1 MNPDDSAAWRED
13 GRKNMATR
21 LSLAW
26 IISLSGSSLA
36 QTADSPVYRDATKPI
51 ETRVE
56 DLLSRMTLAEKVGQI
71 NMPCVYVGGLG
82 RDVPSKTEGCRKFA
96 LGQLEPGIGP
106 AGGFF
111 TLANT
116 ILLEG
121 PGQQAKFF
129 NDLQQLAMKQT
140 RLGVPLLQIEEGT
153 HGLMCSLGTIFPE
166 GPGLGSMWNL
176 DVVRQIYAAAARE
189 ARAVGIH
196 ELCTLVVE
204 PIRDPRLGR
213 NQEAYSEDPFF
224 CGRMARTIVEA
235 AQGDDI
241 RSPEN
246 VVAVLCHYP
255 GQSQPVS
262 GFERG
267 AMEISERTL
276 REVFLVPWAAGIKK
290 AGALGVMATYPTI
303 DGTPVHASDWI
314 LTRILREELGFEGLV
329 LSEGSGIETIIYEH
343 LAKDYKDAGP
353 IALKAGVDVGI
364 SYETAYMRDMIA
376 NVEQGIV
383 PESLLD
389 GAVARILRMKFRL
402 GLFENPAVDVARA
415 QQIVHNAKHQDLALQ
430 AAREGIVLLRNEGNL
445 LPLSKDVDSIAVIGP
460 NADHAKNQLGDYVS
474 HAVLQ
479 DIVTI
484 LEGIKA
490 TVSAKTKVEYIKG
503 CDVVGTGNN
512 EIAKAQEAARRAKV
526 AIVVIGENEW
536 GSPNKTGTDGEG
548 YDAATLELTG
558 LQLDLVKAIQ
568 ETGTPTVVVLVNGRP
583 LAIPWIA
590 EHVPAVVEAWLP
602 GEKGGQAVAEV
613 LFGDCNPSGRLTVTV
628 PRHVGQLPV
637 YYNHKP
643 SKSYWV
649 EHGWGKPYVDM
660 NPTPLYEFG
669 YGLSYTKFQYSNL
682 KIEPKV
688 TAAGGS
694 VRVSADVENTGDRPG
709 AEVVQLYIND
719 VISSVVTPVKQLRG
733 FEKIPLRPGEKKT
746 VSFVLT
752 PEHLALL
759 DRHLEWVV
767 EPGTFQV
774 MVGHS
779 SKDIRLKD
787 TFEVAGH

>member
-1 MNPDDSAAWRED
+1 
-13 GRKNMATR
+13 MATR
-21 LSLAW
+21 LLLVECMLSLAG
-26 IISLSGSSLA
+26 IMSLCTRSSA
-36 QTADSPVYRDATKPI
+36 QPMDLPVYRDATKPI
-51 ETRVE
+51 EVRVD
-56 DLLSRMTLAEKVGQI
+56 DLLHRMTLAEKVGQI
-71 NMPCVYVGGLG
+71 NMPCVYVDGLG
-82 RDVPSKTEGCRKFA
+82 SDVASKTQACLKFT
-96 LGQLEPGIGP
+96 LGQLERGIGP

-121 PGQQAKFF
+121 PAQQAKFF
-129 NDLQQLAMKQT
+129 NDLQQLAIKQT
-140 RLGVPLLQIEEGT
+140 RLGVPLLQTEEGT
-153 HGLMCSLGTIFPE
+153 HGMMCSLGTIFPE

-176 DVVRQIYAAAARE
+176 DVVRAIYAAAARE

-196 ELCTLVVE
+196 QLCTLVVE

-224 CGRMARTIVEA
+224 CSRMAQTIVEA
-235 AQGDDI
+235 AQGGDI
-241 RSPEN
+241 RSPEH

-276 REVFLVPWAAGIKK
+276 REVFLVPWVAGIKK

-364 SYETAYMRDMIA
+364 SCETAYMRDMIA
-376 NVEQGIV
+376 NIEQGIV

-389 GAVARILRMKFRL
+389 RAVARILRMKFRL
-402 GLFENPAVDVARA
+402 GLFENPSVDVSRA

-430 AAREGIVLLRNEGNL
+430 AARESIVLLRNEGNL

-490 TVSAKTKVEYIKG
+490 TVSAKTKVEYVKG
-503 CDVVGTGNN
+503 CDVVGTRSN
-512 EIAKAQEAARRAKV
+512 EISGAQEAAKRAKV

-558 LQLDLVKAIQ
+558 LQLDLVKAVQ

-660 NPTPLYEFG
+660 NPRPLYEFG
-669 YGLSYTKFQYSNL
+669 YGLSYTKFEYSNL

-688 TAAGGS
+688 TATGGS
-694 VRVSADVENTGDRPG
+694 VRVTADIENTGDRPG
-709 AEVVQLYIND
+709 AEVVQLYTND

-733 FEKIPLRPGEKKT
+733 FEKIPLRPGEKGT

-779 SKDIRLKD
+779 SKDIRLTG
-787 TFEVAGH
+787 TFEVAGL

>member
-1 MNPDDSAAWRED
+1 
-13 GRKNMATR
+13 MATR
-21 LSLAW
+21 LSLVNCVLLFAG
-26 IISLSGSSLA
+26 IVSLYGNALA
-36 QTADSPVYRDATKPI
+36 EADSPVYRDATQPI
-51 ETRVE
+51 EARVE
-56 DLLSRMTLAEKVGQI
+56 DLLRRMTLAEKVGQI

-82 RDVPSKTEGCRKFA
+82 SDVASKTEGCRKFT

-121 PGQQAKFF
+121 PGQQARFF
-129 NDLQQLAMKQT
+129 NDLQQLAIKQT
-140 RLGVPLLQIEEGT
+140 RLAIPLLQTEEGT

-176 DVVRQIYAAAARE
+176 DLVREIYAAAARE

-196 ELCTLVVE
+196 QLCTLVVE

-224 CGRMARTIVEA
+224 CGRMAQTIVEA
-235 AQGDDI
+235 VQGGDI
-241 RSPEN
+241 RSPDH

-262 GFERG
+262 GLERG

-276 REVFLVPWAAGIKK
+276 REVFLVPWVAGIKK

-303 DGTPVHASDWI
+303 DGTPVHASEWI
-314 LTRILREELGFEGLV
+314 LTKILREELGFQGLV
-329 LSEGSGIETIIYEH
+329 LSEGSGIETIVYEH
-343 LAKDYKDAGP
+343 LAKDYRDAGA

-364 SYETAYMRDMIA
+364 SYETAYMRDMIE
-376 NVEQGIV
+376 NVEQGLV
-383 PESLLD
+383 PQALLD
-389 GAVARILRMKFRL
+389 RTVRRILSMKFRL
-402 GLFENPAVDVARA
+402 GLFENPFVDAARA
-415 QQIVHNAKHQDLALQ
+415 QQVVHSARHQELALQ
-430 AAREGIVLLRNEGNL
+430 AARESIVLLRNEDNL
-445 LPLSKDVDSIAVIGP
+445 LPLSEDVDSIAVIGP
-460 NADHAKNQLGDYVS
+460 NADRAKNQLGDYVS
-474 HAVLQ
+474 LTVPQ

-490 TVSAKTKVEYIKG
+490 TVSPKTKVEYIKG

-512 EIAKAQEAARRAKV
+512 EISRAQEAARRAKV

-536 GSPNKTGTDGEG
+536 RSPKKTGTDGEG

-558 LQLDLVKAIQ
+558 MQLELVKAVH

-583 LAIPWIA
+583 PAIPWIA

-602 GEKGGQAVAEV
+602 GEKGGQAVADV
-613 LFGDCNPSGRLTVTV
+613 LFGDYNPSGRLTVTV
-628 PRHVGQLPV
+628 PRHAGQLPV

-643 SKSYWV
+643 SKSYWI

-669 YGLSYTKFQYSNL
+669 YGLSYTTFEYSNL

-694 VRVSADVENTGDRPG
+694 VRVSADIENTGDRPG
-709 AEVVQLYIND
+709 TEVVQLYIND

-733 FEKIPLRPGEKKT
+733 FEKIQLRPGEKKT

-752 PEHLALL
+752 PEQLALL
-759 DRHLEWVV
+759 NRHLEWVI
-767 EPGTFQV
+767 EPGTFKV

-779 SKDIRLKD
+779 SKDIRLTG
-787 TFEVAGH
+787 TFEVSSH

>member
-1 MNPDDSAAWRED
+1 
-13 GRKNMATR
+13 MATR
-21 LSLAW
+21 LSLANCTLLL
-26 IISLSGSSLA
+26 IGIVSLCGNA
-36 QTADSPVYRDATKPI
+36 FAEADSPVYRDAAQPT
-51 ETRVE
+51 EARVE
-56 DLLSRMTLAEKVGQI
+56 DLLRRMTLAEKVGQI

-82 RDVPSKTEGCRKFA
+82 SDVPGKMEGCRKFT
-96 LGQLEPGIGP
+96 LGRLEPGIGP

-111 TLANT
+111 TLANQV
-116 ILLEG
+116 LLEG
-121 PGQQAKFF
+121 PGQQARFF
-129 NDLQQLAMKQT
+129 NDLQQLAIKQT
-140 RLGVPLLQIEEGT
+140 RLGIPLLQTEEGT
-153 HGLMCSLGTIFPE
+153 HGMMCSLGTIFPE

-176 DVVRQIYAAAARE
+176 DLVREIYAAAARE

-196 ELCTLVVE
+196 QLCTLVVE

-224 CGRMARTIVEA
+224 CGRMAQTIVEA
-235 AQGDDI
+235 VQGGDI
-241 RSPEN
+241 RSPEH
-246 VVAVLCHYP
+246 VVSVLCHYP
-255 GQSQPVS
+255 GQSQPAS

-267 AMEISERTL
+267 AMEISERAL
-276 REVFLVPWAAGIKK
+276 REVFLVPWVAGIKK

-303 DGTPVHASDWI
+303 DGTPVHASEWI
-314 LTRILREELGFEGLV
+314 LTKILREELGFQGLV

-343 LAKDYKDAGP
+343 LAKDYKDAGA
-353 IALKAGVDVGI
+353 IALNAGVDVGI
-364 SYETAYMRDMIA
+364 SYESAYMRDMIA
-376 NVEQGIV
+376 NVEQGLI
-383 PESLLD
+383 PEALLD
-389 GAVARILRMKFRL
+389 RAVRRILTMKFRL
-402 GLFENPAVDVARA
+402 GLFEDPLVDVARA
-415 QQIVHNAKHQDLALQ
+415 QQVVHNAKHQELALQ
-430 AAREGIVLLRNEGNL
+430 AAREAIVLLRNEGNL

-474 HAVLQ
+474 HTVLQ

-484 LEGIKA
+484 LEGVKA
-490 TVSAKTKVEYIKG
+490 AVSPKTKVEYVKG
-503 CDVVGTGNN
+503 CDVVGTGYN
-512 EIAKAQEAARRAKV
+512 EISKAQDAAKRAKV
-526 AIVVIGENEW
+526 AIVVVGENEW

-558 LQLDLVKAIQ
+558 LQLELVKAVH

-590 EHVPAVVEAWLP
+590 EQVPAVVEAWLP
-602 GEKGGQAVAEV
+602 GEKGGQAVADV

-660 NPTPLYEFG
+660 NPKPLYEFG
-669 YGLSYTKFQYSNL
+669 YGLSYTKFEYSNL
-682 KIEPKV
+682 KVEPK
-688 TAAGGS
+688 TAGIGGS
-694 VRVSADVENTGDRPG
+694 VRVSADIENTGDRPG
-709 AEVVQLYIND
+709 TEVVQLYIND

-733 FEKIPLRPGEKKT
+733 FEKIPLRPGEKKAI
-746 VSFVLT
+746 SFVLT

-759 DRHLEWVV
+759 NRHLEWVV

-779 SKDIRLKD
+779 SKDIRLTGAFD
-787 TFEVAGH
+787 VTGH

>member
-1 MNPDDSAAWRED
+1 
-13 GRKNMATR
+13 MAIR
-21 LSLAW
+21 LSLVV
-26 IISLSGSSLA
+26 ILSLCGSTLA
-36 QTADSPVYRDATKPI
+36 QTDSPLYRDATKPV
-51 ETRVE
+51 EVRVA
-56 DLLSRMTLAEKVGQI
+56 DLLRQMTLAEKVGQI
-71 NMPCVYVGGLG
+71 NMPCVYVGQLG
-82 RDVPSKTEGCRKFA
+82 SDVAGKAEGCRKFA

-111 TLANT
+111 TLANEV
-116 ILLEG
+116 LREG

-129 NDLQQLAMKQT
+129 NDLQELAIKQT
-140 RLGVPLLQIEEGT
+140 RLGIPLLQTEEGT
-153 HGLMCSLGTIFPE
+153 HGMMCSLGTIFPE

-176 DVVRQIYAAAARE
+176 DIVRQIYAAAARE

-196 ELCTLVVE
+196 QLCTLVVE

-224 CGRMARTIVEA
+224 CGRMAQSIVEG
-235 AQGDDI
+235 AQGGDI
-241 RSPEN
+241 RSPEH
-246 VVAVLCHYP
+246 VVTVLCHYP

-267 AMEISERTL
+267 AMEVSERTF
-276 REVFLVPWAAGIKK
+276 REVFLIPWVAGIKK

-303 DGTPVHASDWI
+303 DGTPVHASEWI
-314 LTRILREELGFEGLV
+314 LTKILREELGFEGLV
-329 LSEGSGIETIIYEH
+329 LSEGGGIETIIYEH
-343 LAKDYKDAGP
+343 LAKDYKDAGA

-364 SYETAYMRDMIA
+364 SYETAYMRDMIKS
-376 NVEQGIV
+376 VEDGTV
-383 PESLLD
+383 PQALLD
-389 GAVARILRMKFRL
+389 RTVARILRQKVRL
-402 GLFENPAVDVARA
+402 GLFENPLVDAARA
-415 QQIVHNAKHQDLALQ
+415 QQVVHNARHQELTLQ
-430 AAREGIVLLRNEGNL
+430 AARESIVLLRNEGNL
-445 LPLSKDVDSIAVIGP
+445 LPLSKEVDSIAVIGP
-460 NADHAKNQLGDYVS
+460 NADNAKNQLGDYVS
-474 HAVLQ
+474 HTVLQ
-479 DIVTI
+479 DIVSI

-490 TVSAKTKVEYIKG
+490 TVSPKTKVEYVKG

-512 EIAKAQEAARRAKV
+512 EISKAQEAAKRAKV
-526 AIVVIGENEW
+526 AIVVVGENEW

-558 LQLDLVKAIQ
+558 LQLELVKAVQ

-590 EHVPAVVEAWLP
+590 EKVPAVVEAWLP

-613 LFGDCNPSGRLTVTV
+613 LFGDCNPSGRLSVTV
-628 PRHVGQLPV
+628 PRHAGQLPV
-637 YYNHKP
+637 YYNSKP
-643 SKSYWV
+643 SKTYWI

-660 NPTPLYEFG
+660 NPRPLYEFG
-669 YGLSYTKFQYSNL
+669 YGLSYTKFEYSNL
-682 KIEPKV
+682 KIEPK
-688 TAAGGS
+688 TAGIGGS
-694 VRVSADVENTGDRPG
+694 VRVSADIENTGNRPG

-733 FEKIPLRPGEKKT
+733 FEKISLRPGEKKT

-759 DRHLEWVV
+759 DRHMEWAV

-779 SKDIRLKD
+779 SKDIRLTG
-787 TFEVAGH
+787 TFEVASR

>member
-1 MNPDDSAAWRED
+1 MT
-13 GRKNMATR
+13 TR
-21 LSLAW
+21 LSLVV
-26 IISLSGSSLA
+26 ILSLCGTTLA
-36 QTADSPVYRDATKPI
+36 QSDSPLYRDATQPV
-51 ETRVE
+51 EARVD
-56 DLLSRMTLAEKVGQI
+56 DLLLRMTLAEKVGQI
-71 NMPCVYVGGLG
+71 NMPCVYVDGLG
-82 RDVPSKTEGCRKFA
+82 SDVPSKTQGCRKFT
-96 LGQLEPGIGP
+96 LGQLESGVGP

-116 ILLEG
+116 ILLDG
-121 PGQQAKFF
+121 PGQQAGFF
-129 NDLQQLAMKQT
+129 NELQQMAIKQT
-140 RLGVPLLQIEEGT
+140 RLGIPLLQTEEGT

-176 DVVRQIYAAAARE
+176 DLVRQIYAAAARE

-196 ELCTLVVE
+196 QLCTLVVE

-224 CGRMARTIVEA
+224 CGRMAQTIVEA
-235 AQGDDI
+235 VQGGDI
-241 RSPEN
+241 RSPEH

-262 GFERG
+262 GLERG

-276 REVFLVPWAAGIKK
+276 REVFLVPWVEGIKK

-343 LAKDYKDAGP
+343 LARDYKDAGA

-364 SYETAYMRDMIA
+364 SHETAYMRDMIES
-376 NVEQGIV
+376 VEQGLV

-389 GAVARILRMKFRL
+389 RTVRRILRMKFRL
-402 GLFENPAVDVARA
+402 GLFENSYVDAARA
-415 QQIVHNAKHQDLALQ
+415 QQVVHNAKHQELALQ
-430 AAREGIVLLRNEGNL
+430 AARESIVLLRNEGNL
-445 LPLSKDVDSIAVIGP
+445 LPLSKDVESIAVIGP

-474 HAVLQ
+474 HAVPQ

-490 TVSAKTKVEYIKG
+490 TVSPKTKVEHVKG
-503 CDVVGTGNN
+503 CEVVGTGYN
-512 EIAKAQEAARRAKV
+512 EIAKAREAAKRAKV
-526 AIVVIGENEW
+526 AIVVVGENEW
-536 GSPNKTGTDGEG
+536 GSANKTGTDGEG

-558 LQLDLVKAIQ
+558 LQLDLVKAVH

-590 EHVPAVVEAWLP
+590 EKIPAVIEAWLP
-602 GEKGGQAVAEV
+602 GEKGGQAVADV
-613 LFGDCNPSGRLTVTV
+613 LFGNYNPSGRLTVTV
-628 PRHVGQLPV
+628 PRHVGQLPA

-643 SKSYWV
+643 SKSYWI
-649 EHGWGKPYVDM
+649 EHGWGKPYADM

-669 YGLSYTKFQYSNL
+669 YGLSYTKFEYSNL

-688 TAAGGS
+688 AGIGGS
-694 VRVSADVENTGDRPG
+694 IHVSADVENAGGRPG
-709 AEVVQLYIND
+709 AEIVQLYIND

-733 FEKIPLRPGEKKT
+733 FEKITLGPGEKKT
-746 VSFVLT
+746 VGFVLA

-759 DRHLEWVV
+759 DRHLEWIV
-767 EPGTFQV
+767 EPGTFKV

-779 SKDIRLKD
+779 SNDVRLTD
-787 TFEVAGH
+787 TFEVASH

>member
-1 MNPDDSAAWRED
+1 
-13 GRKNMATR
+13 MATR
-21 LSLAW
+21 LLLVNCMLSFLAIMSLCAK
-26 IISLSGSSLA
+26 SSA
-36 QTADSPVYRDATKPI
+36 QTADLPVYRDASQPV
-51 ETRVE
+51 EARVE
-56 DLLSRMTLAEKVGQI
+56 DLLHRMTFAEKVGQI

-82 RDVPSKTEGCRKFA
+82 SDVPSKTEGCRKFT
-96 LGQLEPGIGP
+96 LGQLEQGIGP
-106 AGGFF
+106 GGGFF

-140 RLGVPLLQIEEGT
+140 RLGVPLLQTEEGT
-153 HGLMCSLGTIFPE
+153 HGMMCSLGTIFPE

-196 ELCTLVVE
+196 QLCTLVVE

-224 CGRMARTIVEA
+224 CGRMAQTIVEA
-235 AQGDDI
+235 AQGGDI
-241 RSPEN
+241 RSPEH
-246 VVAVLCHYP
+246 VAAVLCHYP

-276 REVFLVPWAAGIKK
+276 RDVFLVPWVAGIKK

-314 LTRILREELGFEGLV
+314 LTKILREELGFEGLV

-376 NVEQGIV
+376 NVEQGLV

-389 GAVARILRMKFRL
+389 RAVARILRMKLRL
-402 GLFENPAVDVARA
+402 GLFENPSVDVARA
-415 QQIVHNAKHQDLALQ
+415 QQIVHNARHQDLALQ
-430 AAREGIVLLRNEGNL
+430 AARESIVLLRNEGNL

-484 LEGIKA
+484 LEGVKA
-490 TVSAKTKVEYIKG
+490 TVSAKTKVEYVKG
-503 CDVVGTGNN
+503 CDVVGTRNN
-512 EIAKAQEAARRAKV
+512 EISKAQEAARRAKV

-558 LQLDLVKAIQ
+558 LQLDLVKAVQ

-590 EHVPAVVEAWLP
+590 EKIPAVVEAWLP
-602 GEKGGQAVAEV
+602 GEKGGQAAAEV
-613 LFGDCNPSGRLTVTV
+613 LFGDINPSGRLTVTV

-643 SKSYWV
+643 SKAYWV

-669 YGLSYTKFQYSNL
+669 YGLSYTKFEYSNL
-682 KIEPKV
+682 KIEPKA
-688 TAAGGS
+688 TGTGGS
-694 VRVSADVENTGDRPG
+694 VRVSADIQNTGDRPG

-733 FEKIPLRPGEKKT
+733 FEKIPLGPGEKKT

-767 EPGTFQV
+767 EPGTFKV

-779 SKDIRLKD
+779 SKDIRLTG
-787 TFEVAGH
+787 TFEVASH